1 MIDQT
6 LVILTGLALAAWGH
20 VLVHDFLGAATAWTR
35 ADEHFPVVMRS
46 SPVFAGRALLLV
58 GAVLVLVPM
67 FG

>member
-6 LVILTGLALAAWGH
+6 LVILTGLALAAWG
-20 VLVHDFLGAATAWTR
+20 HDFLGAATAWTR